1 MKFSLVAA
9 LVLLTV
15 VASAFNAG
23 TKDLKAR
30 RVYGKKYHRNA
41 AQLKA
46 YHQRK
51 RVEAL
56 KMHKDY
62 VSTYPAEPI
71 STFLSIGESDQLFFV
86 ALESGS
92 DTLWV
97 LDASYQN
104 AAAGVSKFNA
114 SDPDSSAIEAG
125 PFYAQSGDAGL
136 YGNAYTDIVTFFDPE
151 NITFGSVTDIYAG
164 WYDPEFNGD
173 ISGAF
178 GFAWDPK
185 YKDEKVT
192 PNSSPIFNL
201 FAASK
206 NPRII
211 SQATGQEDSDGAFAW
226 SVTTFGAKLDEETC
240 DPNPLVVVSLS
251 FNQETEQLSFKLD
264 SFALADQKIGVDL
277 AKVDTGLSVIYVP
290 WEAFDIIY
298 SLIEPGYDFEVGVY
312 TTSCSNRGQVP
323 DFVFTVSGVE
333 LRVPSTSYIVDLG
346 LEKEGECVLAFSYT
360 SSFSTPYA
368 LGTPFLYNYGVEWSI
383 DDTTITFKNYVQK
396 LTSVPVTTGQV

>member
-1 MKFSLVAA
+1 MRDGMTRNSTETFPERL
-9 LVLLTV
+9 
-15 VASAFNAG
+15 ASPG
-23 TKDLKAR
+23 T
-30 RVYGKKYHRNA
+30 
-41 AQLKA
+41 
-46 YHQRK
+46 
-51 RVEAL
+51 
-56 KMHKDY
+56 
-62 VSTYPAEPI
+62 
-71 STFLSIGESDQLFFV
+71 
-86 ALESGS
+86 
-92 DTLWV
+92 
-97 LDASYQN
+97 QN
-104 AAAGVSKFNA
+104 TK
-114 SDPDSSAIEAG
+114 
-125 PFYAQSGDAGL
+125 
-136 YGNAYTDIVTFFDPE
+136 T
-151 NITFGSVTDIYAG
+151 
-164 WYDPEFNGD
+164 
-173 ISGAF
+173 
-178 GFAWDPK
+178 K
-185 YKDEKVT
+185 KVT

-211 SQATGQEDSDGAFAW
+211 SQATGQ
-226 SVTTFGAKLDEETC
+226 
-240 DPNPLVVVSLS
+240 
-251 FNQETEQLSFKLD
+251 
-264 SFALADQKIGVDL
+264 
-277 AKVDTGLSVIYVP
+277 LSVIYVP